1 MKKYFIILI
10 LFFSITKIQSQPEV
24 YRQTPTDFDH
34 LDKSTLYVVVDST
47 RDDDMKYADIITE
60 IWHISKIE
68 FRNSYLLSYKL

>member
-24 YRQTPTDFDH
+24 NGYVQDIDN
-34 LDKSTLYVVVDST
+34 LEKSTLYVVVDSS
-47 RDDDMKYADIITE
+47 RGDDQKYADLITGM
-60 IWHISKIE
+60 WHISKIE